1 MNKKRI
7 AILLVVIFTLFS
19 SLGQLLFKVGSSKLS
34 SIYSWFNIFIILG
47 FVVYAVGAI
56 IFIVSLRYEKLSLI
70 YPFISLSFVWVAILS
85 FIFLGES
92 MNYLKIIAM
101 ALIIC
106 GTIFVGY
113 GGKND

>member
-1 MNKKRI
+1 MNKKKT
-7 AILLVVIFTLFS
+7 AILFVIIFTIFS
-19 SLGQLLFKVGSSKLS
+19 SIGQLLFKIGSSRLE

-47 FVVYAVGAI
+47 FVVYAVGALILI
-56 IFIVSLRYEKLSLI
+56 IALKYERLSLI

-85 FIFLGES
+85 FVFLSEF
-92 MNYLKIIAM
+92 MNYLKVIAM